1 MFHSSLAP
9 APAPTPTTP
18 PTLHDYMRTAHQRSL
33 RRDSVCF
40 ICCPSSAANYSHA
53 LVSGFT
59 QDHFNCHRIRI
70 AQGRSTRLL
79 HTLQMGAQGELC
91 FSISIIIIIIAAGV
105 VVIII
110 VMVVLVM
117 IMFLILLLFCPE
129 GRSGMSDLS
138 AYLCPSLSVS
148 VCLSVC
154 LPVCPSACLSV

>member
-1 MFHSSLAP
+1 MFHSSL

-18 PTLHDYMRTAHQRSL
+18 PTFDDYMRTARQRSL

-40 ICCPSSAANYSHA
+40 NWCPSSAANCSHA

-79 HTLQMGAQGELC
+79 RTLQMGAQGELC
-91 FSISIIIIIIAAGV
+91 FSISIIIMIIAAA

-110 VMVVLVM
+110 IVMLILAM
-117 IMFLILLLFCPE
+117 MFLILLLFCPE
-129 GRSGMSDLS
+129 GRPGMSHLS
-138 AYLCPSLSVS
+138 AYLCLSLSI
-148 VCLSVC
+148 CL
-154 LPVCPSACLSV
+154 SACLSVRLPVCLSDLP